1 MRKIIVAALLGAL
14 VTALATGSFAI
25 AKGSRDGD
33 GGKRSFRVKLDGWQ
47 EDPSQVTVARGDFR
61 MRVVNPDLIEFWLS
75 YTGLEGPVQQAHIHI
90 GNHHENG
97 GISAWLCKTPGFA
110 PPPPAL
116 APEETCPQSGELH
129 GFIERRDITGP
140 TGQGVEPGNME
151 DFLRAARHGDA
162 YANVHSGRAPGGE
175 IRGDFNRHDEDYRR
189 GGDDD

>member
-1 MRKIIVAALLGAL
+1 MRKFIFAALVGGL
-14 VTALATGSFAI
+14 VTALATGSLAI
-25 AKGSRDGD
+25 AKGVRGDDGP
-33 GGKRSFRVKLDGWQ
+33 RSFRVKLDGWQ

-75 YTGLEGPVQQAHIHI
+75 YTGLEGAVTQAHIHI
-90 GNHHENG
+90 GNHHESG

-116 APEETCPQSGELH
+116 APEENCPQSGELH

-151 DFLRAARHGDA
+151 DFLRAVRHGDA
-162 YANVHSGRAPGGE
+162 YANVHTSPRAPGGE
-175 IRGDFNRHDEDYRR
+175 IRGDFNPHNEDLNR
-189 GGDDD
+189 GGRDD